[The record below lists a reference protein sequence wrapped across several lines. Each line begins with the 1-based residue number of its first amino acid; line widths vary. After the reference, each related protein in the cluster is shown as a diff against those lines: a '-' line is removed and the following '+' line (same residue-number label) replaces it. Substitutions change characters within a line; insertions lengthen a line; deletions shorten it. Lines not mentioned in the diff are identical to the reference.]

1 MALFPISDLYR
12 FLQIRIF
19 LSNKLF
25 HLFGGPVRQEFVLKN
40 AGEIRAVPARFFS
53 VPQTGTADRPAN
65 GMGLAAKSVMGIPNM
80 DWGK

>member
-40 AGEIRAVPARFFS
+40 AGEIR
-53 VPQTGTADRPAN
+53 
-65 GMGLAAKSVMGIPNM
+65 
-80 DWGK
+80 